1 MFFITWREGNWRQ
14 TTVLAVYVVVAL
26 TAIIYSVLSAANA
39 SELFSVMSDICGT
52 LIISGIMIEGAIGIM
67 VMALGIIAEAKER
80 ARAEGIE
87 QGIEKGIKQ
96 GREEGREQGI
106 EQGIERT
113 RAQMIATMRDA
124 EVPEADI
131 QKAIAQLDA
140 AANGHRQRPI

>member
-14 TTVLAVYVVVAL
+14 TAVLAVYVVVAL
-26 TAIIYSVLSAANA
+26 TGIIYSVLSAANA
-39 SELFSVMSDICGT
+39 SELFSAMSDMCGA
-52 LIISGIMIEGAIGIM
+52 LIISGITIEGAIGIM

-87 QGIEKGIKQ
+87 QG
-96 GREEGREQGI
+96 REEGI

-131 QKAIAQLDA
+131 QKAIDQLDA
-140 AANGHRQRPI
+140 AANGHGQRPI